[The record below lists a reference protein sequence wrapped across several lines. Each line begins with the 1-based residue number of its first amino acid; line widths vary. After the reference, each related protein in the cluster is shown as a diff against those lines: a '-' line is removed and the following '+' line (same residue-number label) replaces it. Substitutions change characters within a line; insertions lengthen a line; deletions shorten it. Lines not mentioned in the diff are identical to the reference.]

1 MKTLCR
7 DGATLHQ
14 HFNLIRST
22 RLRGTTTSRVH
33 PHPAQVP
40 AVEEKPAAAQ
50 VPAVEEKP
58 AAAQVPAVEEKP
70 AAAQVPAVEEKP
82 AAAQVPA
89 VEEKPAQV
97 QNSVKAP
104 SASVQPHA
112 EGTYLDC
119 ATEEHTHTHIHHAKR
134 KRYTHSYT
142 STESVCGMK
151 LIAVL
156 FSLQMWK
163 LSEKVPGRTGRGQ
176 KISPGVLVQ
185 IGPLHTITNTTHL
198 CTPLNMYIN
207 SYSIK
212 ALKPY
217 NNR

>member
-1 MKTLCR
+1 MSSGRNSVFQVEDEDPLPGWSDCKTPV
-7 DGATLHQ
+7 TLHQ

-58 AAAQVPAVEEKP
+58 AAAQVPAVE
-70 AAAQVPAVEEKP
+70 
-82 AAAQVPA
+82 
-89 VEEKPAQV
+89 
-97 QNSVKAP
+97 
-104 SASVQPHA
+104 VQPHA

>member
-70 AAAQVPAVEEKP
+70 AAAQVPAVEAGSQSP
-82 AAAQVPA
+82 SPSATDSSASSPA
-89 VEEKPAQV
+89 V
-97 QNSVKAP
+97 SSSSAP
-104 SASVQPHA
+104 LTISSW
-112 EGTYLDC
+112 C
-119 ATEEHTHTHIHHAKR
+119 F
-134 KRYTHSYT
+134 
-142 STESVCGMK
+142 ESLRD
-151 LIAVL
+151 LIL
-156 FSLQMWK
+156 FYSL
-163 LSEKVPGRTGRGQ
+163 
-176 KISPGVLVQ
+176 
-185 IGPLHTITNTTHL
+185 
-198 CTPLNMYIN
+198 
-207 SYSIK
+207 
-212 ALKPY
+212 
-217 NNR
+217 

>member
-1 MKTLCR
+1 MSSGRNSVFQVEDEDPLPGWSDCKTPV
-7 DGATLHQ
+7 TLHQ

-50 VPAVEEKP
+50 VPAVE
-58 AAAQVPAVEEKP
+58 
-70 AAAQVPAVEEKP
+70 
-82 AAAQVPA
+82 
-89 VEEKPAQV
+89 
-97 QNSVKAP
+97 
-104 SASVQPHA
+104 VQPHA

-134 KRYTHSYT
+134 K
-142 STESVCGMK
+142 
-151 LIAVL
+151 
-156 FSLQMWK
+156 SLQMWK

>member
-1 MKTLCR
+1 MISGRNSVFQVEDEDPLPGWSDCKTPV
-7 DGATLHQ
+7 TLHQ

-58 AAAQVPAVEEKP
+58 AAAQDPAVEEKP

-89 VEEKPAQV
+89 VE
-97 QNSVKAP
+97 
-104 SASVQPHA
+104 VQPHA

-119 ATEEHTHTHIHHAKR
+119 ATEEHTHTH
-134 KRYTHSYT
+134 T
-142 STESVCGMK
+142 STM
-151 LIAVL
+151 
-156 FSLQMWK
+156 Q
-163 LSEKVPGRTGRGQ
+163 SEKAYRCGNYLRRFQAELDGDKKSALAFWSR
-176 KISPGVLVQ
+176 SA
-185 IGPLHTITNTTHL
+185 H
-198 CTPLNMYIN
+198 YIR
-207 SYSIK
+207 SQTLLIF
-212 ALKPY
+212 AHP
-217 NNR
+217 

>member
-58 AAAQVPAVEEKP
+58 AAAQDPAVEEKP

-89 VEEKPAQV
+89 VEVKPAQV

-119 ATEEHTHTHIHHAKR
+119 ATEEHTHTH
-134 KRYTHSYT
+134 T
-142 STESVCGMK
+142 STM
-151 LIAVL
+151 
-156 FSLQMWK
+156 Q
-163 LSEKVPGRTGRGQ
+163 SEKAYRCGNYLRRFQAELDGDKKSALAFWSR
-176 KISPGVLVQ
+176 SA
-185 IGPLHTITNTTHL
+185 H
-198 CTPLNMYIN
+198 YIR
-207 SYSIK
+207 SQTLLIF
-212 ALKPY
+212 AHP
-217 NNR
+217 

>member
-1 MKTLCR
+1 MSSGRNSVFQVEDEDPLPGWSDCKTPV
-7 DGATLHQ
+7 TLHQ

-50 VPAVEEKP
+50 VPAVE
-58 AAAQVPAVEEKP
+58 
-70 AAAQVPAVEEKP
+70 
-82 AAAQVPA
+82 
-89 VEEKPAQV
+89 
-97 QNSVKAP
+97 
-104 SASVQPHA
+104 VQPHA

>member
-1 MKTLCR
+1 MSSGRNSVFQVEDEDPLPGWSDCKTPV
-7 DGATLHQ
+7 TLHQ

-134 KRYTHSYT
+134 K
-142 STESVCGMK
+142 
-151 LIAVL
+151 
-156 FSLQMWK
+156 SLQMWK

>member
-1 MKTLCR
+1 MSSGRNSVFQVEDEDPLPGWSDCKTPV
-7 DGATLHQ
+7 TLHQ

-112 EGTYLDC
+112 EAYRCGNYLRRFQAELDGDKKS
-119 ATEEHTHTHIHHAKR
+119 ALAFWSRSAHYIRSQTL
-134 KRYTHSYT
+134 
-142 STESVCGMK
+142 
-151 LIAVL
+151 LIFAH
-156 FSLQMWK
+156 
-163 LSEKVPGRTGRGQ
+163 P
-176 KISPGVLVQ
+176 
-185 IGPLHTITNTTHL
+185 
-198 CTPLNMYIN
+198 
-207 SYSIK
+207 
-212 ALKPY
+212 
-217 NNR
+217 